1 MRIFLES
8 QLFLSIEKKMSGK
21 NFTIMSLKS
30 TEPISEHSAAAFPF
44 LPGGT
49 APHSSNIDDGTQHT
63 SSLAKRDESQPG

>member
-1 MRIFLES
+1 
-8 QLFLSIEKKMSGK
+8 
-21 NFTIMSLKS
+21 MSLKS
-30 TEPISEHSAAAFPF
+30 TELISEHSAAAFPF

>member
-1 MRIFLES
+1 
-8 QLFLSIEKKMSGK
+8 
-21 NFTIMSLKS
+21 MSLKS
-30 TEPISEHSAAAFPF
+30 TELISEHSAEAAFPF